1 MKDPANEKAAAAEER
16 VKAQECDLVQV
27 EEGLEESTQFLFE
40 EFTEGRIDATMT
52 TTGLQLVQDAR
63 QACAQGDPNACR
75 RMELIERFIQ
85 GVGHKESAE

>member
-16 VKAQECDLVQV
+16 VKEQECDLVQV

-52 TTGLQLVQDAR
+52 MTGLQLVQDTR
-63 QACAQGDPNACR
+63 DACGRGDLDACR
-75 RMELIERFIQ
+75 RLDLIKRFLER
-85 GVGHKESAE
+85 VGPKESAH